1 MISLVM
7 PRLFVAIDLP
17 EPLKDRLAGLC
28 QGVHGA
34 RWVTDGQFHITL
46 SFLGQV
52 EGPAARQ
59 VQEGLAGVRCDPFT
73 LRLSGIGHFPP
84 RGQPKVLWTGVQP
97 DDELRLLQGRVNS
110 RLKRLG
116 LPGESRRYAPH
127 VTLARLSRPAMAP
140 LLQYMGDHASFESEP
155 FAVTDFQLFSSVLG
169 RSGAV
174 HRVEASYPLM
184 GR

>member
-1 MISLVM
+1 M
-7 PRLFVAIDLP
+7 PRLFVAVDLP
-17 EPLKDRLAGLC
+17 EQLKERLAGIC
-28 QGVHGA
+28 QGVQGA
-34 RWVTDGQFHITL
+34 RWIRDGQFHITL
-46 SFLGQV
+46 CFLGQL

-59 VQEGLAGVRCDPFT
+59 VLEGLAAVRCDPFT
-73 LRLSGIGHFPP
+73 LCLSGIGHFPP
-84 RGQPKVLWTGVQP
+84 RRTPKLLWMGVDPQ
-97 DDELRLLQGRVNS
+97 DELRLLQGRVNS

-127 VTLARLSRPAMAP
+127 VTLARLTRPAMAP
-140 LLQYMGDHASFESEP
+140 LLQFMGDHAGFESES

-169 RSGAV
+169 RSGAT